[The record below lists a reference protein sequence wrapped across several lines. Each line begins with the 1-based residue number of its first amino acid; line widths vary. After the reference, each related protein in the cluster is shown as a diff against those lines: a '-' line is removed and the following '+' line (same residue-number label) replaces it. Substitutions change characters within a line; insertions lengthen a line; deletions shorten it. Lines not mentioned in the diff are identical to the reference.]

1 MRRKDASDGTSD
13 AIEIDRGREVGIEV
27 GKGMRGSEIG
37 TIVGGIDRATEIA
50 MRGAENTSA
59 VVTVTGTIEV
69 LAVAIG
75 KISVETAAATT
86 ETKTKTWREAEKG
99 VKIGIVV
106 AIEDLTNAMIVGKV
120 ETMTSAKVGGVVLN
134 TRTVNVSMSATGVV
148 LGVTMMSGKVLIN
161 AKVSGEVLG
170 VTTTTV
176 DMIERMSEGVPSA
189 KMMER
194 MSEEVPNAETI
205 EPMSAE
211 VLSAIRDTRTA
222 RASDEVLGVMA
233 VIVVETNPMMTPAS
247 AIMSGAALAS
257 SDFFHK
263 MKLLPS

>member
-1 MRRKDASDGTSD
+1 
-13 AIEIDRGREVGIEV
+13 
-27 GKGMRGSEIG
+27 
-37 TIVGGIDRATEIA
+37 
-50 MRGAENTSA
+50 
-59 VVTVTGTIEV
+59 
-69 LAVAIG
+69 
-75 KISVETAAATT
+75 
-86 ETKTKTWREAEKG
+86 
-99 VKIGIVV
+99 
-106 AIEDLTNAMIVGKV
+106 
-120 ETMTSAKVGGVVLN
+120 
-134 TRTVNVSMSATGVV
+134 MSATGVV

-170 VTTTTV
+170 VTTTTTV

-233 VIVVETNPMMTPAS
+233 VIVVETNPTMTPAS

>member
-1 MRRKDASDGTSD
+1 
-13 AIEIDRGREVGIEV
+13 
-27 GKGMRGSEIG
+27 
-37 TIVGGIDRATEIA
+37 
-50 MRGAENTSA
+50 
-59 VVTVTGTIEV
+59 
-69 LAVAIG
+69 
-75 KISVETAAATT
+75 
-86 ETKTKTWREAEKG
+86 
-99 VKIGIVV
+99 
-106 AIEDLTNAMIVGKV
+106 
-120 ETMTSAKVGGVVLN
+120 
-134 TRTVNVSMSATGVV
+134 MSATGVV

-161 AKVSGEVLG
+161 AKVSGEVPG
-170 VTTTTV
+170 VMTTTTTV

-211 VLSAIRDTRTA
+211 VLSAIRDTRTT